1 MLQVVAS
8 PDLRKGMFVSK
19 LDRPWLESPF
29 LLQGFVI
36 EDDEQLAQLREICR
50 HVVIDRT
57 RSVGFEYRAE
67 QVGDYV
73 PEYHPPMIPQ
83 PAQGKRKLKLP
94 PMAQGEERDLGGHK
108 FVTVHYADDIPIED
122 ELPAAR
128 VAYKGAQNLL
138 RDIAAQVEAGMA
150 PDVEHVER
158 TVDGLVECVVRNA
171 DALVWLSKLKRTDT
185 ETYDHSLSASIHLMA
200 FGRYLGLPPDDLHT
214 LGTGGLLKDIGFIRL
229 PAELV
234 HKVGGL
240 MPGERARMREHV
252 KFGCEILADGF
263 AAFDPAVRDII
274 LKHHERIDGSGYP
287 GRLHGKAIGL
297 QAEMAGL
304 TDSYCAMLYPRSFRP
319 ARKSQWIIDQI
330 NAMRDRHFTA
340 SVVDEFIQFVGIYP
354 VGTLVELNSGEVG
367 VVFEQNRVRRLKPR
381 IMVLLGPDKSTNPSP
396 GIINLLNDPL
406 VSEGVPYKIVRILPG
421 GSFGLDP
428 REFYL

>member
-229 PAELV
+229 PADLV
-234 HKVGGL
+234 HKEGGL

-287 GRLHGKAIGL
+287 DRLDGEHISLFARMGAVCDIYDAITSNRPYKRGWDPAESIRRMTEWSRSHFDVRVF
-297 QAEMAGL
+297 QA
-304 TDSYCAMLYPRSFRP
+304 FV
-319 ARKSQWIIDQI
+319 KSI
-330 NAMRDRHFTA
+330 
-340 SVVDEFIQFVGIYP
+340 GIYP
-354 VGTLVELNSGEVG
+354 TGSLVRLTSGRLAVVTEQSEKSLLAPRVKVFFSTKSQTRIVPETLDLAA
-367 VVFEQNRVRRLKPR
+367 
-381 IMVLLGPDKSTNPSP
+381 P
-396 GIINLLNDPL
+396 GMT
-406 VSEGVPYKIVRILPG
+406 EKIVGHEDPAQWG
-421 GSFGLDP
+421 FNDLDAMWTG
-428 REFYL
+428 